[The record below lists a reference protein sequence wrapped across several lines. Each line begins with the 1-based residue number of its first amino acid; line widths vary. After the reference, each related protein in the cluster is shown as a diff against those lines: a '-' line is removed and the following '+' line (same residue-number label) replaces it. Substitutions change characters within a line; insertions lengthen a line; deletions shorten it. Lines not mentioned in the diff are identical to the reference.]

1 MEKNII
7 IKNARQ
13 NNLKNISF
21 SIPYYKLNVVT
32 GNSGS
37 GKSSLVYDTIYAE
50 SQRLM
55 FESLIDNTFGL
66 KMMDKPDVDSIE
78 NLCPAISISQQSYNF
93 NPNSTVGS
101 FTDIYNSLRTIFSVV
116 SSDEKHHLYISRDFS
131 SMQSKYR
138 CEKCKGTGKRL
149 FLTIDKII
157 PDRSVS
163 LEKGGI
169 IFFSGTKNSFEM
181 QLLYQICE
189 RHGIDC
195 SSPIKNL
202 SQNEL
207 DIILY
212 GDYGDKYVVKFER
225 GSKKNCQKTLAFT
238 GVMSEL
244 SKDFKKINSPMIQK
258 QLAKYTDE
266 GICDCCKGTGFIQ
279 DILDCRVC
287 GMNFSDMSEIE
298 VNEIINWSNKVLKE
312 YINKEYYNILWG
324 QISYINNIIG
334 TMEKLDIEYLSL
346 NRSIPSLSGGEFQR
360 LRLSKQIAGSLSEI
374 LYILD
379 EPCKGLHR
387 IDIEKIKNVS
397 NMLIKKGNTILAIEH
412 NFDYIRSANN
422 VITIGPGSGPNGGE
436 ICENKDYSEE
446 AKIAYPNSNRRM
458 TDMYYSFENIK
469 INNIDGESCVFP
481 IGVITFITGVS
492 GSGKSTLANDVIYN
506 SLQCGYEKNC
516 NNLKIPKKYGKVY
529 YVDQKPIGKNARS
542 TVISYLNI
550 YDEIRKVYSNISVNK
565 KKYKS
570 SYFSTNCEGGRC
582 EKCAGSG
589 VVAIVNNYFPDSYI
603 ICDECDGKK
612 FKPFILEV
620 RYEGKN
626 ITDVLDMNV
635 VQAMDLFKD
644 NSKVY
649 TMLKCIDEIG
659 LGYLKL
665 GQMSKNLS
673 GGEAQRLKLAKAIG
687 EENNKIGNIYILDEP
702 TSGLS
707 NDDSFKIQNI
717 IQKLADE
724 NNTVII
730 IEHNIKFIAEN
741 ADYII
746 DFGFYGG
753 KKGGRILDSGYIYDV
768 YKRKKASIWYESKQ

>member
-1 MEKNII
+1 MGKSII
-7 IKNARQ
+7 VKNARQ
-13 NNLKNISF
+13 NNLKNISL
-21 SIPYYKLNVVT
+21 SIPFYKLNVVT

-37 GKSSLVYDTIYAE
+37 GKSSLVYDTLYAE

-66 KMMDKPDVDSIE
+66 KMMDKPEVDSIE

-101 FTDIYNSLRTIFSVV
+101 FTEIYNSLRTIFSVV
-116 SSDEKHHLYISRDFS
+116 SSDEKHHLYVSRDFS
-131 SMQSKYR
+131 QMQSKYR
-138 CEKCKGTGKRL
+138 CEKCKGTGKSL
-149 FLTIDKII
+149 FLSIDKII

-169 IFFSGTKNSFEM
+169 LFFSGTKNSFEM
-181 QLLYQICE
+181 QLLHQICD

-195 SSPIKNL
+195 SSSIKDL
-202 SQNEL
+202 PQNKL
-207 DIILY
+207 DILLN
-212 GDYGDKYVVKFER
+212 GACDDKYIVKFER

-238 GVMSEL
+238 GVIGEL
-244 SKDFKKINSPMIQK
+244 GKDFKKFNSPMIQK

-266 GICDCCKGTGFIQ
+266 GVCDCCNGTGFVQ
-279 DILDCRVC
+279 DILDCRIC

-298 VNEIINWSNKVLKE
+298 VNEIIDWCNKVLEK
-312 YINKEYYNILWG
+312 YINKEYYNILLG
-324 QISYINNIIG
+324 QIGYIKNIID

-346 NRSIPSLSGGEFQR
+346 NRTIPSLSGGEFQR

-397 NMLIKKGNTILAIEH
+397 NTLIKKGNTVLAIEH
-412 NFDYIRSANN
+412 NLDYIRSADNI
-422 VITIGPGSGPNGGE
+422 ITIGPGSGPDGGE
-436 ICENKDYSEE
+436 ICENKDYSKET
-446 AKIAYPNSNRRM
+446 KIAYPNINRRM
-458 TDMYYSFENIK
+458 TNMYYSFENIK
-469 INNIDGESCVFP
+469 VNNIDGESCALP
-481 IGVITFITGVS
+481 IGAITFITGVS
-492 GSGKSTLANDVIYN
+492 GSGKSTLAYDVIYN
-506 SLQCGYEKNC
+506 SLKCGYEKNC
-516 NNLKIPKKYGKVY
+516 SNMTVPEKYGKVY

-550 YDEIRKVYSNISVNK
+550 NDEIRKVYSNISVNK

-570 SYFSTNCEGGRC
+570 SYFSTNCKGGRC

-589 VVAIVNNYFPDSYI
+589 AIAIANNYFPDSYI
-603 ICDECDGKK
+603 VCDECDGKK

-620 RYEGKN
+620 KYKGKN

-635 VQAMDLFKD
+635 IQAMYLFED
-644 NSKVY
+644 NSKIY
-649 TMLKCIDEIG
+649 SMLQCINEIG

-673 GGEAQRLKLAKAIG
+673 GGETQRIKLAKALG
-687 EENNKIGNIYILDEP
+687 EENNKNRNIYILDEP

-707 NDDSFKIQNI
+707 DDDSLKIQNI
-717 IQKLADE
+717 IQKLADD
-724 NNTVII
+724 NNTIII

-753 KKGGRILDSGYIYDV
+753 KKGGRILDSGHIYDV
-768 YKRKKASIWYESKQ
+768 YKRKKASIWDESK